1 VERNVAD
8 LLATAPQVVV
18 YVNLIKVGVVAAL
31 TIAWGLAAQWV
42 DIDTDVVKTKRKLWN
57 MITIG
62 GGLVA
67 FFVLF
72 IIPWTGTLFGVGL
85 AAWFVIA
92 GSGLVMYV
100 IHRNGRVIPEARVM
114 TVSHLKRTMAR
125 NPENK
130 KDSVAR
136 SMRVRISDHKGN
148 FVASPS
154 DPKELQAF
162 KLVQD
167 FLYNL
172 LWRRASIVDL
182 SPAKD
187 SYRVRY
193 KIDGVATEDRDG
205 LSTTDGE
212 AILTYLKSKAGLNV
226 EEIRRPQKGRIQT
239 ALLSHAGDVG
249 YTEVHTSGT
258 TAGERMRLNIC
269 TSPTLLRLN
278 ELGLAA
284 PRLEKIQKDVL
295 AQNTGLLVIS
305 STPHNGVS
313 TTCYAILRNHDAYMN
328 NIHSLERSSITELD
342 NITQHCYEGSN
353 TDVNYARMLQT
364 ILRRD
369 PDIVMVGDCDDA
381 ETAQIAVRAAAQD
394 RKIYL
399 NMNAENTFDALSKL
413 VDYVDDNA
421 LLAKGLTGILSQ
433 RLIRVLCNDC
443 REAFRPD
450 EKTLKKLNLP
460 ANKIERFYRPPTE
473 KKLDRKGREIV
484 CETCQGTGYVGRT
497 GVYELLVVDD
507 AIRSL
512 IAEGASISKIKALAR
527 KSKMY
532 YLMEEALL
540 KVIDGTTSLNE
551 VIRSTKT
558 SEK

>member
-1 VERNVAD
+1 MERNVAD

-18 YVNLIKVGVVAAL
+18 YVNLIKVGVVVAL
-31 TIAWGLAAQWV
+31 TFAWGLAAQWV
-42 DIDTDVVKTKRKLWN
+42 DHDTDVVKTKRQLWN
-57 MITIG
+57 MITLG

-67 FFVLF
+67 YFVLF
-72 IIPWTGTLFGVGL
+72 IIPWNGTLFAAGL
-85 AAWFVIA
+85 AAWLVIA

-100 IHRNGRVIPEARVM
+100 IHRNSRVIPDARVF
-114 TVSHLKRTMAR
+114 TIGHLKRKIAR

-136 SMRVRISDHKGN
+136 SMRVRISDHKGD
-148 FVASPS
+148 FVGSPT

-172 LWRRASIVDL
+172 LWRRASLVDL
-182 SPAKD
+182 SPGKD
-187 SYRVRY
+187 SYRVMY

-205 LSTTDGE
+205 LSTADGE
-212 AILTYLKSKAGLNV
+212 AILQYLKSKAGLNV
-226 EEIRRPQKGRIQT
+226 EEVRRPQTGRIQT

-249 YTEVHTSGT
+249 YTDVHTSGT
-258 TAGERMRLNIC
+258 TAGERMRLDIC
-269 TSPTLLRLN
+269 TSPTLLRLH
-278 ELGLAA
+278 ELGMAT
-284 PRLEKIQKDVL
+284 PRLESVRNDVL
-295 AQNTGLLVIS
+295 SQRTGLLVVS

-313 TTCYAILRNHDAYMN
+313 TTCYAILRSHDAYMN
-328 NIHSLERSSITELD
+328 NIHSLERSSLTDLD
-342 NITQHCYEGSN
+342 NITQHNYEGSN

-364 ILRRD
+364 IIRRE
-369 PDIVMVGDCDDA
+369 PDIVMVGDCDDD
-381 ETAQIAVRAAAQD
+381 ETAQIAVRAAADD

-399 NMNAENTFDALSKL
+399 GMNAESTFDALSKL
-413 VDYVDDNA
+413 ISHVEDNA
-421 LLAKGLTGILSQ
+421 LVAQAMRGVLSQ
-433 RLIRVLCNDC
+433 RLIRILCTDC

-460 ANKIERFYRPPTE
+460 SDKIERFYRPPSE

-484 CETCQGTGYVGRT
+484 CDTCQGTGYVGRT
-497 GVYELLVVDD
+497 AVFELLVVDD
-507 AIRSL
+507 AIRAL
-512 IAEGASISKIKALAR
+512 IAEGAPISKIKSLAR
-527 KSKMY
+527 KNKMY

-551 VIRSTKT
+551 VIRCTKT